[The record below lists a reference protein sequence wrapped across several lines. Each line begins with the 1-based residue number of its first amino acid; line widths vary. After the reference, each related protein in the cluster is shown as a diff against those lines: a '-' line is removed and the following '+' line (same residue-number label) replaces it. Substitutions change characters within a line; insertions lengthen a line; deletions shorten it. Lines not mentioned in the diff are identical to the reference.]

1 LATERLH
8 VTVSGDVQ
16 GVGFRDFVRRR
27 AAELG
32 LSGWVK
38 NLPDGRVEAVA
49 EGNRAD
55 LERMLDLLRR
65 GPSMAEVGQVRAD
78 WETAQGGL
86 RGFQIAF

>member
-1 LATERLH
+1 M
-8 VTVSGDVQ
+8 TVSGDVQ